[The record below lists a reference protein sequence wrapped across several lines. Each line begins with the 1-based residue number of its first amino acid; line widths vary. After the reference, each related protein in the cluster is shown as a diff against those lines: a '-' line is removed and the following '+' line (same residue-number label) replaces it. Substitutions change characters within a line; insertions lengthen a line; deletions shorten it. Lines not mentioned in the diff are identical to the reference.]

1 MAAGAADAE
10 AEADADIRIIA
21 CSAGAMPDV
30 IRDGAF
36 FYRFSASGREQQYHE
51 ERKILT

>member
-36 FYRFSASGREQQYHE
+36 FLQVFRLRPGTT
-51 ERKILT
+51 IP